1 MARDARPASAP
12 TSDPDRDTDS
22 HIRFVY
28 TALLFATLGGFALA
42 VWLPVQAALGH
53 MDVSWLAAAQVHGHL
68 QVAGFAGLFVLGVAT
83 KLAPRFGGGHLAH
96 PALVNGA
103 FWCLLAGLFAR
114 GVGQPFASHMPFAW
128 LMASGAALE
137 LAGAAMYAGS
147 IALTLRPS
155 ILKGMPS
162 ALLMCSGMVW
172 LVAQAALGVVWF
184 SQLASEGASVLRSDR
199 DGLLVSIQFFG
210 FLLSVF
216 AGVGLRSFP
225 SFFGMP
231 QPSVRMG
238 HAVFASLQGGLLLW
252 VGGSLLALGGVDAQ
266 RAVAAGQALVG
277 LAMLLLMSTFGWW
290 RRETRLAV
298 ASQPLAWPLRATL
311 AMLTFTGLSLC
322 GSGIEAFVRDGMI
335 SSARLDAVRHIFALG
350 VITQGIVAMAQLIL
364 PEFASERF
372 VRPPRRWRGVALAV
386 ALVGAVVLRGFVP
399 LVGVTGDARL
409 WSMAVGGS
417 LGLMAVAAFGVLFL
431 RARRTHLAY
440 LSRVAV
446 WRTQALP
453 TTDGLS
459 PMRGEGPPGL
469 R

>member
-1 MARDARPASAP
+1 MARDARPASVP
-12 TSDPDRDTDS
+12 TSAPDIGADS

-28 TALLFATLGGFALA
+28 AGLLFATLGGFALA
-42 VWLPVQAALGH
+42 VWLPVQAVLGH

-83 KLAPRFGGGHLAH
+83 KLAPRFGSGHLAH
-96 PALVNGA
+96 PALVDGA

-114 GVGQPFASHMPFAW
+114 GVGQPFASHMPFAS
-128 LMASGAALE
+128 LMAIGAALE
-137 LAGAAMYAGS
+137 FAGAAMYAGS
-147 IALTLRPS
+147 VALTLRPS
-155 ILKGMPS
+155 IPKGMPN

-184 SQLASEGASVLRSDR
+184 SQLALDGASVLRSDR

-210 FLLSVF
+210 FLFGVF

-231 QPSVRMG
+231 QPSARMG
-238 HAVFASLQGGLLLW
+238 HAVFASLQGGLLFW
-252 VGGSLLALGGVDAQ
+252 AGGSLLAIGDVDAQ
-266 RAVAAGQALVG
+266 RAVAAGQTLVG
-277 LAMLLLMSTFGWW
+277 VAMLLLMSTFGWW
-290 RRETRLAV
+290 RRETRFAV

-311 AMLTFTGLSLC
+311 AMLTLTGLLLC
-322 GSGIEAFVRDGMI
+322 GSGIEALVRGGVI
-335 SSARLDAVRHIFALG
+335 SSARLDAIRHIFALG

-372 VRPPRRWRGVALAV
+372 ARPPRRWRGVVLAAALT
-386 ALVGAVVLRGFVP
+386 GAVVLRGFVP
-399 LVGVTGDARL
+399 LAGVSGDARL
-409 WSMAVGGS
+409 WSMAAGGV
-417 LGLMAVAAFGVLFL
+417 LGLAAIAAFGVLFL

-453 TTDGLS
+453 TTDGLP